1 MATIKDVAKM
11 AGVSISTVSKYIN
24 GGNVRGKNLDAIRNA
39 IETLDYRVN
48 PFARSLKAQ
57 HHRTVGVLLPD
68 ILAPFYGNLL
78 TAMDKVLREAGY
90 HTIISC
96 YSANHGVERDNLK
109 YMISNGIDG
118 LVYIPEDLSAEEYE
132 ELTLNY
138 NVPTV
143 QVDRMIQGVATDA
156 VLVDNSDAVY
166 KAVASLINKGHH
178 RIAIISGPKSVFS
191 AKERQVG
198 YLRALADH
206 DVLFNEDLFITGE
219 NTFATGYQGCEA
231 LLALPEP
238 PTAIIAT
245 NHNIT
250 MGLVTVLRER
260 GLRFPEDIDAV
271 GFDCVDVCT
280 MMKPPL
286 PVIYQPEALIG
297 QTAANYL
304 IERLDGYNGPARQ
317 TRLPCTFVA
326 E

>member
-1 MATIKDVAKM
+1 MATIKDVAQM

-24 GGNVRGKNLDAIRNA
+24 GGNVRENNLDAIRKA

-48 PFARSLKAQ
+48 PFARSLKSQQ
-57 HHRTVGVLLPD
+57 HHTIGVLLPD
-68 ILAPFYGNLL
+68 LQAPFYSNLL

-96 YSANHGVERDNLK
+96 YSSNHGMERDNLK

-132 ELTLNY
+132 ELTQKY

-143 QVDRMIQGVATDA
+143 QVDRVIQGVATDA
-156 VLVDNSDAVY
+156 VLVDNSDAVHS
-166 KAVASLINKGHH
+166 AVSSLIQKGHQ

-198 YLRALADH
+198 YLRGLADH
-206 DVLFNEDLFITGE
+206 GILFSEDLFITGE
-219 NTFATGYQGCEA
+219 NTFATGYQGCET

-238 PTAIIAT
+238 PTAIVAT

-304 IERLDGYNGPARQ
+304 IQRLDGYNGPIRQ
-317 TRLPCTFVA
+317 TRLPCTFLA